1 MKIVDN
7 VYTYFILFK
16 HNFLILNK
24 YLFTVSKFFVHIIQS
39 QIFNKIH
46 LIKFFQC
53 IHCYL
58 HNVQIISNLNFYR
71 SLLLLLMSAI

>member
-24 YLFTVSKFFVHIIQS
+24 YLFTVSKFFVHIIQL
-39 QIFNKIH
+39 QIFKIH

-58 HNVQIISNLNFYR
+58 HNVKLYPI
-71 SLLLLLMSAI
+71 